1 MDLPFGY
8 IHPSRNEENDS
19 CLREAASAVF
29 ERFER
34 NNSFCAG
41 SCKALFS
48 SLGSHINSLL
58 LASKT
63 PHDLASQKGGE
74 VQNTGSLPQEGIP
87 CIYPAWDL
95 ALSSQQASTDVPSW
109 REQKAKVSSILGM
122 QEGRRGWTGKGW
134 REPPSLP
141 ALLSAIW
148 VSNGLL
154 SPGLLISTKCPQRK
168 QTTAQE
174 ESLQTNPFHNKFILL
189 SFHFSC

>member
-1 MDLPFGY
+1 MKRMTAACGRQLQLCLSALKGTIPFV
-8 IHPSRNEENDS
+8 
-19 CLREAASAVF
+19 LAVVKLF
-29 ERFER
+29 
-34 NNSFCAG
+34 
-41 SCKALFS
+41 FS

-74 VQNTGSLPQEGIP
+74 VQNTGSLPHEGVP
-87 CIYPAWDL
+87 VWDL

-141 ALLSAIW
+141 PLLSAIW